1 MKDHQITRKVMR
13 SCERDAQDLS
23 TKPRVVCWDEVATTL
38 RRPVTLDMAL
48 EKTKLSDL
56 LDKQRE
62 LESKATQ
69 EIVNC
74 NNH

>member
-62 LESKATQ
+62 IKSKATQ

-74 NNH
+74 NKH